1 MLKKIAVEQ
10 STTGMFVHQFCGS
23 WVDHPFWSK
32 QLLIADDV
40 TLGKLRSSGI
50 RDIIID
56 TERGV
61 DVVGVASL
69 AVTSLAVTS
78 LGVTSLEESPVDEA
92 PREPGQ
98 SIAPSPPS
106 SHDITERAA
115 GPARHGV
122 SDELERARE
131 LVARGKRDVILM
143 FADAR
148 MGRVIAREGLE
159 SLVSDMSESLMR
171 NAHALLALV
180 RIKRSDEYTYLHSVA
195 ASALMMALSR
205 SHGGDEQ
212 TIRVAGMAGLLHDLG
227 KVAMPDHILN
237 KPGKLT
243 EAEFDIMRGHP
254 RAGADLLHAL
264 SEMPPEVI
272 DACLHHHEKVDG
284 SGYPSRL
291 AGDQISLMARM
302 AAICDVYDAIT
313 SNRPYHS
320 GDDPS
325 IALSRMAKWPGHF
338 DTGLFQLFVRTLGI
352 YPIGSLVRLASDRL
366 AIVVEQTPGALLR
379 PRLQVFFSIA
389 GRQWITP
396 QVLELDADGCSDV
409 IVGREE
415 PEAWGLGDLDRLWL
429 QPSV

>member
-1 MLKKIAVEQ
+1 MLKKITVEQ
-10 STTGMFVHQFCGS
+10 TLTGMFVHQFCGS
-23 WVDHPFWSK
+23 WIDHPFWSK
-32 QLLIADDV
+32 QLLISDDEM
-40 TLGKLRSSGI
+40 LRKVKKSGI
-50 RDIIID
+50 REIIID
-56 TERGV
+56 TNRGL
-61 DVVGVASL
+61 DV
-69 AVTSLAVTS
+69 AV
-78 LGVTSLEESPVDEA
+78 EA
-92 PREPGQ
+92 PVSEARPD
-98 SIAPSPPS
+98 SLFPSAARFSKIPANDDGYVESHTPS
-106 SHDITERAA
+106 SSRKCTI
-115 GPARHGV
+115 
-122 SDELERARE
+122 SDEIGRASE
-131 LVARGKRDVILM
+131 LVARGKRDVIRM
-143 FADAR
+143 FADVR
-148 MGRVIAREGLE
+148 MGKLVE
-159 SLVSDMSESLMR
+159 SEPLQDLVADMSDSLLR
-171 NAHALLALV
+171 NAHALLGLV

-205 SHGGDEQ
+205 SHGCDEE

-254 RAGADLLHAL
+254 RAGADLLHSL

-284 SGYPSRL
+284 SGYPSGL

-366 AIVVEQTPGALLR
+366 AIVVEQNEGALLR
-379 PRLQVFFSIA
+379 PRLRVFYSVTT
-389 GRQWITP
+389 RQRITP
-396 QVLELDADGCSDV
+396 LSLDLTVDGTDV
-409 IVGREE
+409 ILGREE
-415 PEAWGLGDLDRLWL
+415 PGAWGFTGLESLWL
-429 QPSV
+429 EPGKHIR

>member
-10 STTGMFVHQFCGS
+10 SITGMFVHQFCGS

-40 TLGKLRSSGI
+40 TLDKLRKSGI

-56 TERGV
+56 TERGL
-61 DVVGVASL
+61 DIAGVNSL
-69 AVTSLAVTS
+69 GVNSLGVTSLA
-78 LGVTSLEESPVDEA
+78 VTSLEESPVDEA
-92 PREPGQ
+92 PCEPGQ
-98 SIAPSPPS
+98 SIAPSPPPS
-106 SHDITERAA
+106 RDITELATA
-115 GPARHGV
+115 SARHGV

-205 SHGGDEQ
+205 SHGCDEE
-212 TIRVAGMAGLLHDLG
+212 TIRLAGMAGLLHDLG

-243 EAEFDIMRGHP
+243 EAEFDVMRGHP
-254 RAGADLLHAL
+254 RAGADLLHTL